1 MHLFSVH
8 VAKAGGTALRTA
20 LAEVYGKAL
29 HLQYDDGPM
38 NPASRRN
45 LDPARSLSGQYLP
58 PQGTACTHGHY
69 NPGRFRIESEDILF
83 ALLRPPVDNIISI
96 YFFWQTFRAEG
107 NPLHDY
113 FMREALTIR
122 DFARLPL
129 VRNLYSFSYFGGFD
143 MSRFDILGDYR
154 NRTAGIAR
162 LSQIIGHPLN
172 SEERVNVTPPS
183 LDRQAVEADE
193 TLKAGLRDIL
203 IEDVRF
209 FEKYAEGR

>member
-8 VAKAGGTALRTA
+8 VAKAGGTALSAA
-20 LAEVYGKAL
+20 LADVYGEAL

-38 NPASRRN
+38 NPVSLRN
-45 LDPARSLSGQYLP
+45 LDPARGLAGQLRP
-58 PQGTACTHGHY
+58 PEGAACTHGHY
-69 NPGRFRIESEDILF
+69 HPGRFRIESGDILF

-96 YFFWQTFRAEG
+96 YFFWKTFPNER
-107 NPLHDY
+107 NPLNVY
-113 FMREALTIR
+113 VKREALTIR

-129 VRNLYSFSYFGGFD
+129 VRNLYSFAYFGGFD

-162 LSQIIGHPLN
+162 LSQIIGHPLT

-183 LDRQAVEADE
+183 LQRQAMEADA
-193 TLKAGLRDIL
+193 TLKADLQDIL